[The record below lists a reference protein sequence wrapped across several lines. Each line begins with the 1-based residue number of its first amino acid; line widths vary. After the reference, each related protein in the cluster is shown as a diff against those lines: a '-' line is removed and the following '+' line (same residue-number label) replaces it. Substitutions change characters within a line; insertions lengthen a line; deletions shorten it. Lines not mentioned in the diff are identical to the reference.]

1 MLGLATLLYK
11 KDKFH
16 WRRRVVHARDAH
28 DLNHYVS
35 WEMHFIFTTT
45 LSAIVSLSLAQTP
58 TTVAA
63 KNTAPFKVLQTFEVG
78 GDEGWDCVT
87 VDSE

>member
-1 MLGLATLLYK
+1 MLGLATILYK
-11 KDKFH
+11 KDEFH
-16 WRRRVVHARDAH
+16 WRRRFVHARDAH
-28 DLNHYVS
+28 DLNRHVL
-35 WEMHFIFTTT
+35 WEIHFMFATT

-78 GDEGWDCVT
+78 GDEG
-87 VDSE
+87 